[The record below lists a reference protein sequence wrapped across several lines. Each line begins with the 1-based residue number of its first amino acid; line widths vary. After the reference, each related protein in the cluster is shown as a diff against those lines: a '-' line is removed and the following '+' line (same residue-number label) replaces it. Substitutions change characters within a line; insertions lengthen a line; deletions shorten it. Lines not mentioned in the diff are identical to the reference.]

1 MKLANLAKSVME
13 GERYMTTVNM
23 FEAKTNLSRYVTSVE
38 NGTEPFVVISRG
50 GKPVAKI
57 VPYKSET
64 AGRIGLA
71 EGAVPYLASLEEFNS
86 ISCEDD
92 FSGSGGLL

>member
-1 MKLANLAKSVME
+1 
-13 GERYMTTVNM
+13 MTTVNM

-57 VPYKSET
+57 VPYRSET

-71 EGAVPYLASLEEFNS
+71 EGDVPYLTSLEEFNS
-86 ISCEDD
+86 ISVEDD
-92 FSGSGGLL
+92 FSGNGGIL

>member
-38 NGTEPFVVISRG
+38 NGTEPFIVISRG

-57 VPYKSET
+57 VPYRGET

-71 EGAVPYLASLEEFNS
+71 EGAVPYLTSLEEFNS
-86 ISCEDD
+86 IPCEDD
-92 FSGSGGLL
+92 FSGNGGLL